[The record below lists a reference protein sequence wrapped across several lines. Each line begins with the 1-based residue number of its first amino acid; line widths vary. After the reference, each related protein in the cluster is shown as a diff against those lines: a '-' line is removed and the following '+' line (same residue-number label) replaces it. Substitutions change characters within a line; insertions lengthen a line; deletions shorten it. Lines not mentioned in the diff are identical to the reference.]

1 MSQCPSCGRFVGP
14 YEVCPYCGA
23 RQAPR
28 LSLRAVKWGAILL
41 ATVGLA
47 LLWIAAARAPLP
59 HISIQQA
66 AATMNFAY
74 VEIAGQ
80 VVRSPTY
87 NPDSRSLSFT
97 VDDGTGQMRVW
108 AFRDV
113 VDKLRAAG
121 RIPGLGDRVTVAGT
135 LRVRE
140 EDVSLTL
147 NVPEHLEI
155 GRAAAEERAIGSIT
169 AADALRRVRVRGQ
182 VWDVREPYSGL
193 TLITLRDATGAVDVA
208 VDASLRHLTGDFS
221 PPEVGQSL
229 EVTATVSLYR
239 DTPQLVPSSVGDI
252 VPLAETVPVA
262 ERRPIGSL
270 SAADEGRLVTV
281 QGTVRQAEPFSAGYR
296 MTLDDGTGSV
306 TVLLW
311 NDLYRALPDPS
322 SLWTDAQLEVTGEV
336 SIYRDT
342 LEVVPVRPCDVVALS
357 STSVPPTPTL
367 TPTPRPSPTALPS
380 PTPEPSPTPAPPT
393 PTPIPTVPIGGLAE
407 RTGQEVTVEGR
418 VVAVASFSKGFKF
431 TLDDGTGQVV
441 LLMWLN
447 VYDDCRDARKINL
460 GARVRAT
467 GTVQTYEGQLQIAPQ
482 WGRQVKA
489 LQAAAPSAPTRP
501 IASITPADEGQRVR
515 IEGTVARIE
524 KSESSVRLF
533 VNDGSGEIL
542 VLLWPNIYDR
552 IPNRERLDT
561 PGTPVQVV
569 GEVKI
574 YRGTLEVIPVLP
586 YDVVVR

>member
-1 MSQCPSCGRFVGP
+1 MSHCPSCGRFVGP
-14 YEVCPYCGA
+14 YEACPYCGA

-28 LSLRAVKWGAILL
+28 VSLRAVKWGAILL

-87 NPDSRSLSFT
+87 NPNSRSLSFI

-121 RIPGLGDRVTVAGT
+121 RIPGLGDRVIVAGT

-140 EDVSLTL
+140 ENASLTL

-193 TLITLRDATGAVDVA
+193 TLITLRDATGAVDIA
-208 VDASLRHLTGDFS
+208 VDASLCYLTGDFR

-229 EVTATVSLYR
+229 EVIAAVSLYR
-239 DTPQLVPSSVGDI
+239 NRPQLVPSSVQDI

-262 ERRPIGSL
+262 EKRPVGSL

-322 SLWTDAQLEVTGEV
+322 SLRTDAQLEVTGEV
-336 SIYRDT
+336 AIYRNT
-342 LEVVPVRPCDVVALS
+342 LEIIPVRPRDVVLLTGPPSARALS
-357 STSVPPTPTL
+357 IG
-367 TPTPRPSPTALPS
+367 ALADQPLGA
-380 PTPEPSPTPAPPT
+380 T
-393 PTPIPTVPIGGLAE
+393 
-407 RTGQEVTVEGR
+407 VTVEGT
-418 VVAVASFSKGFKF
+418 VIAAESFQNGFRL

-441 LLMWLN
+441 LLLWLSA
-447 VYDDCRDARKINL
+447 YDRLADPARL
-460 GARVRAT
+460 QTGVRVRAT
-467 GTVQTYEGQLQIAPQ
+467 GELDEYRGQREVVPARGSDVIIT
-482 WGRQVKA
+482 
-489 LQAAAPSAPTRP
+489 QAAPAPAQRD
-501 IASITPADEGQRVR
+501 IASITPADMGTVVAV
-515 IEGTVARIE
+515 EGTVTR
-524 KSESSVRLF
+524 SEPFSQGYRVWID
-533 VNDGSGEIL
+533 DGSGEIML
-542 VLLWPNIYDR
+542 LLWENIYGR
-552 IPNRERLDT
+552 VAGRERLT
-561 PGTPVQVV
+561 AGARVQAIGIV
-569 GEVKI
+569 EE
-574 YRGTLEVIPVLP
+574 YRGTLEIIPQLP
-586 YDVVVR
+586 GDITVQ

>member
-80 VVRSPTY
+80 VVCSPAY

-147 NVPEHLEI
+147 NVPEHLDI
-155 GRAAAEERAIGSIT
+155 LRPAAEDRAIRSIT
-169 AADALRRVRVRGQ
+169 ADDALRRVRVRGQ

-239 DTPQLVPSSVGDI
+239 DTPQLVPPSVGDI

-322 SLWTDAQLEVTGEV
+322 SLRTDAQLEVTGEV
-336 SIYRDT
+336 AIYRNT
-342 LEVVPVRPCDVVALS
+342 LEIIPVRPRDVVLLTGPPSARALS
-357 STSVPPTPTL
+357 IG
-367 TPTPRPSPTALPS
+367 ALADQPLGA
-380 PTPEPSPTPAPPT
+380 T
-393 PTPIPTVPIGGLAE
+393 
-407 RTGQEVTVEGR
+407 VTVEGT
-418 VVAVASFSKGFKF
+418 VIAAESFQNGFRL

-441 LLMWLN
+441 LLLWLSA
-447 VYDDCRDARKINL
+447 YDRLADPARL
-460 GARVRAT
+460 QTGVRVRAT
-467 GTVQTYEGQLQIAPQ
+467 GELDKYRGQREVVPARGSDVIIT
-482 WGRQVKA
+482 
-489 LQAAAPSAPTRP
+489 QAAPAPAQRD
-501 IASITPADEGQRVR
+501 IASITPADMGAVVAV
-515 IEGTVARIE
+515 EGTVTR
-524 KSESSVRLF
+524 SEPFSQGYRVWID
-533 VNDGSGEIL
+533 DGSGEIML
-542 VLLWPNIYDR
+542 LLWENIYGR
-552 IPNRERLDT
+552 VAGRERLT
-561 PGTPVQVV
+561 AGARVRAIGVV
-569 GEVKI
+569 EE
-574 YRGTLEVIPVLP
+574 YRGTLEIIPQLP
-586 YDVVVR
+586 GDITVQ